1 MDGSGSPSGQ
11 KEGFGF
17 GNLCSSLQRRA
28 LHCSILLSAM
38 ILKIIYLEE
47 YKNTQ
52 RIITLAGAL
61 QSSISF
67 LQSCSCNAIAFD
79 KERIRRRGKEE
90 NGIKEEDEKLEEG
103 EKDEKE
109 TGKSCF
115 LDQLSLQYIFN
126 FSRKGI
132 LYTTPRPTN
141 FITFEI

>member
-28 LHCSILLSAM
+28 LHCSILLSAI

-90 NGIKEEDEKLEEG
+90 NGIKEEDEELEEG
-103 EKDEKE
+103 EEEEMKK
-109 TGKSCF
+109 K
-115 LDQLSLQYIFN
+115 LAN
-126 FSRKGI
+126 RVFS
-132 LYTTPRPTN
+132 TN
-141 FITFEI
+141 FHCSTFPIFQEREFYIQQPNQFHHI

>member
-1 MDGSGSPSGQ
+1 MDGSSSPSGQ

-28 LHCSILLSAM
+28 LHCSILLSAI

-90 NGIKEEDEKLEEG
+90 NGIKEEDEELEEG
-103 EKDEKE
+103 EKEEMK
-109 TGKSCF
+109 KK
-115 LDQLSLQYIFN
+115 LAN
-126 FSRKGI
+126 RVFS
-132 LYTTPRPTN
+132 TN
-141 FITFEI
+141 FHCSTFPIFQEREFYILHPHQFHS

>member
-28 LHCSILLSAM
+28 LHCSILLSAI

-90 NGIKEEDEKLEEG
+90 NGIKEEDEELEEG
-103 EKDEKE
+103 EKEEMKKKLE
-109 TGKSCF
+109 
-115 LDQLSLQYIFN
+115 N
-126 FSRKGI
+126 RVFS
-132 LYTTPRPTN
+132 TN
-141 FITFEI
+141 FHCSTFPIFQEREFYILHPDQFHHI